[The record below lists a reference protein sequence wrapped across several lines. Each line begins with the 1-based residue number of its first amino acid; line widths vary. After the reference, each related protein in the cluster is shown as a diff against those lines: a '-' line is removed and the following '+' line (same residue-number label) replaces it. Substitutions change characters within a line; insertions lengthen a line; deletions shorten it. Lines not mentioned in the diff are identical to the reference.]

1 MEAWAPL
8 AIFAL
13 VMGGLMIALAR
24 YQSARYQTYLQQ
36 HSDTTKAM
44 LDEQK
49 RRQEVIARQTL
60 ALERIAD
67 ALEKRA

>member
-13 VMGGLMIALAR
+13 VMGVLMIALAR
-24 YQSARYQTYLQQ
+24 YQSARYQVYLQQ

-44 LDEQK
+44 LEEQ
-49 RRQEVIARQTL
+49 RRTQEVITRQTL

>member
-8 AIFAL
+8 GLFAL

-36 HSDTTKAM
+36 NSDTTKAM
-44 LDEQK
+44 LEEQK
-49 RRQEVIARQTL
+49 RTQEVITRQTL

>member
-8 AIFAL
+8 ALFAL
-13 VMGGLMIALAR
+13 IMGGLMIGLAR

-44 LDEQK
+44 LEEQK
-49 RRQEVIARQTL
+49 RTQEVITRQTL